1 MAVATMPRRQI
12 YVRPRSELITVL
24 NWRQVPDIRT
34 EKWRSETCLDANFFE
49 EEERPENTRYVCGS
63 YELTRGHL
71 EESEDEMAK
80 AKEIDIPDTKM
91 APKRSELTINLR
103 PASVKVKPRLA
114 KAQSMA
120 NLPINSSGLDR
131 GYTRS
136 NNSVPTKL
144 NPKRKSS
151 LDVSLA
157 KLRHEMNSLRRQDM
171 ELFEQLLSLN
181 NSIQDFKLSQYSS
194 PTDMS
199 DSSSDECETET
210 VMEKPLRVKRWHSR
224 GSLASDGSGY
234 HSASSRS
241 SIESNPS
248 LNGSDVAS
256 YDSGHESGAG
266 LKSCRRRNRGK
277 FGSGDSLRRVS
288 FGSVSQRLSGSEIF
302 SSGSD
307 VVFPAQAVRR
317 NSEYRV
323 AEIRPIK
330 TLSKRQSTIW

>member
-24 NWRQVPDIRT
+24 NWRQVSDIGT

-49 EEERPENTRYVCGS
+49 DEERPENTRYVCGS

-71 EESEDEMAK
+71 EESEDEMTK

-91 APKRSELTINLR
+91 ASKRSELTINLQ
-103 PASVKVKPRLA
+103 PTSVKVKPRLV

-157 KLRHEMNSLRRQDM
+157 KLRYEMVGTY
-171 ELFEQLLSLN
+171 LLSFLLFFLHWLT
-181 NSIQDFKLSQYSS
+181 S
-194 PTDMS
+194 
-199 DSSSDECETET
+199 
-210 VMEKPLRVKRWHSR
+210 
-224 GSLASDGSGY
+224 
-234 HSASSRS
+234 
-241 SIESNPS
+241 
-248 LNGSDVAS
+248 
-256 YDSGHESGAG
+256 
-266 LKSCRRRNRGK
+266 KS
-277 FGSGDSLRRVS
+277 
-288 FGSVSQRLSGSEIF
+288 
-302 SSGSD
+302 
-307 VVFPAQAVRR
+307 
-317 NSEYRV
+317 
-323 AEIRPIK
+323 
-330 TLSKRQSTIW
+330 STILFLCNMITMVYSGKILHLSERGA